1 VAARYNGVTE
11 ATGAPPARW
20 FQQSLSAGARLVRS
34 AKRRTNAHDLPTALL
49 RGVTALHLAG
59 TLLDVDYKAV
69 HESDQTGWLRLSFIT
84 EGLYQQ
90 LHATV
95 AMAVMLADRGAA
107 NPMGCKSIATYLD
120 GIDRSSDHP
129 LAGAV
134 AAARREL
141 DLLRWLCTVRNKA
154 IQHRAEHGYT
164 GGRSVVMPGHFALL
178 YATDHPTPTAIDDAH
193 NVFATLSAK
202 LGPWEVEPVRSREVI
217 TYLDFASHE
226 LLAHHPPD
234 YDTAR
239 TTIAKARAFDI
250 VVSAPMLENTDTA
263 LAKLIALATPA
274 PDEQPSRK

>member
-1 VAARYNGVTE
+1 V
-11 ATGAPPARW
+11 
-20 FQQSLSAGARLVRS
+20 
-34 AKRRTNAHDLPTALL
+34 L
-49 RGVTALHLAG
+49 RGVSALHLAG
-59 TLLDVDYKAV
+59 ILLDVDYRAV

-95 AMAVMLADRGAA
+95 AMAVMLADRRAA
-107 NPMGCKSIATYLD
+107 DPMGCESIATYLD
-120 GIDRSSDHP
+120 ALDRRSDHP
-129 LAGAV
+129 LAVEV

-154 IQHRAEHGYT
+154 IQHRAEQGYT
-164 GGRSVVMPGHFALL
+164 GGRSVVMPDHFALL
-178 YATDHPTPTAIDDAH
+178 YATDHPNRAAIHHAH
-193 NVFATLSAK
+193 DVFAALSAK
-202 LGPWEVEPVRSREVI
+202 LGPWEIAPVRSREVV

-226 LLAHHPPD
+226 LLADHPRE

-239 TTIAKARAFDI
+239 DTIADARAFDI

-274 PDEQPSRK
+274 PNEEPLT